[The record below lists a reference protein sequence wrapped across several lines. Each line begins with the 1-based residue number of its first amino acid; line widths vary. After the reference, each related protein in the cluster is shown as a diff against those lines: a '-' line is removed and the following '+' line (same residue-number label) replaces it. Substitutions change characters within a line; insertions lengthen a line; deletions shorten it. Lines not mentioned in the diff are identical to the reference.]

1 MPVLMTSM
9 RLIAS
14 GRDAD
19 VYDLGDGRVLRRH
32 KDGRPATKQAE
43 LIRYAAAHAYPVPV
57 LHDASGPDLVLEK
70 LDGPEMQDVLRPWN
84 LGRNARILADLHRR
98 LHDIPPMPG
107 LETLFGESRSLL
119 HLDLH
124 PRNVLMTARGPVVI
138 DWANAANGP
147 GQADVALMYVIGKTS
162 RIDGPPAA
170 RALLGLFRERF
181 LSAFLGC
188 AADADFERVLPAVA
202 AFRKR
207 DPNVTAD
214 ERAAVDRLVAHV
226 TLNA

>member
-1 MPVLMTSM
+1 MTDVQ
-9 RLIAS
+9 LIAS

-19 VYDLGDGRVLRRH
+19 VFDLGDGRVLRRH

-43 LIRYAAAHAYPVPV
+43 LLRYAAAHGYPVPA

-70 LDGPEMQDVLRPWN
+70 LDGPEMQEVLRPWN
-84 LGRNARILADLHRR
+84 IARNARILAGLHRR
-98 LHDIPPMPG
+98 LHEIPPMPG
-107 LETLFGESRSLL
+107 LETPFGEPRALL

-124 PRNVLMTARGPVVI
+124 PRNVLMTSRGPVVI

-162 RIDGPPAA
+162 RIDGPAVT
-170 RALLGLFRERF
+170 RLVLGAGRDRF
-181 LSAFLGC
+181 IHAFVAG
-188 AADADFERVLPAVA
+188 AADAEFARVLPAVA
-202 AFRKR
+202 EWRKR

-214 ERAAVDRLVAHV
+214 ERAAIDRLLARV
-226 TLNA
+226 TLMG

>member
-1 MPVLMTSM
+1 M

-19 VYDLGDGRVLRRH
+19 VFDLGDGRVLRRH

-43 LIRYAAAHAYPVPV
+43 LLRYAASHGYPVPR
-57 LHDASGPDLVLEK
+57 LFDASGPDLVLEK
-70 LDGPEMQDVLRPWN
+70 LDGPEMQETLGPRTI
-84 LGRNARILADLHRR
+84 GRNARILADLHRR
-98 LHDIPPMPG
+98 LHAIPPMTG
-107 LETLFGESRSLL
+107 LESRFGEPRSLL

-162 RIDGPPAA
+162 RIDGSQVP
-170 RALLGLFRERF
+170 RLLLGLGRDRF
-181 LSAFLGC
+181 LAAFLAS
-188 AADADFERVLPAVA
+188 AADADFDRVLPAVA
-202 AFRKR
+202 AFRKA

-214 ERAAVDRLVAHV
+214 ERAAIDRLLAHV
-226 TLNA
+226 TLKG